1 MTAARAISAR
11 AAARTG
17 SALGLELERH
27 LAVLVDLSVKRLVV
41 KGDSRIGLDEHVHVG
56 FLDDLVAGLRA
67 VRQRQRQPARAAVFW
82 CNAQPSFRRKP
93 GLGGQVADSSHRMVG
108 KRKHAEL
115 LTRYAWMTEMLCCA
129 LRRGLRR
136 NTCRGCVVGRG
147 AGPGPSTIALTTGAA
162 AHCSLSRPREVKPA
176 ISRALRGRVPQ
187 AERSPGS
194 PWGGDGVAGAPPLTR
209 LVTRHAGNLEPGFS
223 KKMPCSAQAHK

>member
-1 MTAARAISAR
+1 MTAARAMPAR
-11 AAARTG
+11 AAAGTG

-41 KGDSRIGLDEHVHVG
+41 KGDSRIGLYEHVHVG

-82 CNAQPSFRRKP
+82 CDAQPSFRRKP

-115 LTRYAWMTEMLCCA
+115 LTRYAWMTEFVLCA
-129 LRRGLRR
+129 
-136 NTCRGCVVGRG
+136 
-147 AGPGPSTIALTTGAA
+147 ADPGPSTIALTTSGAA
-162 AHCSLSRPREVKPA
+162 AHCSLSWPWEVKQA
-176 ISRALRGRVPQ
+176 IFAGVERRVPQ

-209 LVTRHAGNLEPGFS
+209 LATQHAGN
-223 KKMPCSAQAHK
+223 